1 VGPPHP
7 VRLDSPTALGALGP
21 SPQLKSGS
29 RSQRKSGARSPWSRT
44 ASAKA
49 MRSYCWKSAKRSS
62 TYRRRACKVSPSA
75 GVVLELG
82 EPPPRPELEQIAA
95 DERLTVLS
103 SGAQALLDG
112 GCAEPKNAPMSAAK
126 TVAVTSPS
134 TTGSLLCH
142 PTQGPAGPAPPHRPP
157 PEPAIAARRLT
168 HTAPPRDNAYSQ
180 GTDQQL
186 VNRRTRRASLRHN
199 G

>member
-21 SPQLKSGS
+21 SQQLKSGS

-62 TYRRRACKVSPSA
+62 TYRRRACKVSPTA

-134 TTGSLLCH
+134 HDWLAALPSNPGS
-142 PTQGPAGPAPPHRPP
+142 
-157 PEPAIAARRLT
+157 
-168 HTAPPRDNAYSQ
+168 
-180 GTDQQL
+180 
-186 VNRRTRRASLRHN
+186 RRASPAASPTPRTRDSGSPPNPHSASPRQRLLPRHRSATCQPPDSQ
-199 G
+199 GQPSP